1 MAESATVLTSV
12 SIDIGPKGVKFTFE
26 GLDKDLAELIV
37 SAGEF
42 VVDPTIDS
50 YKTFDSNNVVVKS
63 KKVLQFVEDLE
74 TETP

>member
-1 MAESATVLTSV
+1 MAESATVRTSV
-12 SIDIGPKGVKFTFE
+12 SIDVGPKGVKFTFE

-42 VVDPTIDS
+42 VVDTTIDS